1 MFFKYLRKDKIS
13 KEIGKIKKTVNNK
26 LDDGKITLLK
36 GHKILVNE
44 ITEIY
49 NKDDY
54 SYNDLLK
61 RRNMLKN
68 FNSNYKNII
77 ISFAFGLFSSIIVSN
92 IAKFINNNIKLSK
105 FLDFIISAISSTV
118 FLLITFALVILII
131 IYSAKKLSEEDKL
144 HTDEYE
150 LKIIEKKLEKLEK

>member
-13 KEIGKIKKTVNNK
+13 KDIGKIKKTVNNK
-26 LDDGKITLLK
+26 LDNGKITLLE

-61 RRNMLKN
+61 RRNFIKN

-77 ISFAFGLFSSIIVSN
+77 ISFAFGLFSSIIVSSVSE
-92 IAKFINNNIKLSK
+92 FINNNYEISKL
-105 FLDFIISAISSTV
+105 LNFIISAISSTF
-118 FLLITFALVILII
+118 FLLIAFVLVILII
-131 IYSAKKLSEEDKL
+131 IYCAKKLSEEDKY

-150 LKIIEKKLEKLEK
+150 LEIIEKKLKELEK